1 METIKSSGSD
11 NAGSQTI
18 HLDLPELPFAAREA
32 INILR
37 GNIQLS
43 GFKLKTV
50 ALTSCHANEGK
61 SSVAMYLAASLAS
74 LKKKTLFLDC
84 DIRNSVVRNRYNITE
99 KQPGLTEF
107 LCGVEPIV
115 KVICH
120 TDRDKYLDVILS
132 GAVAP
137 NPSELLSGVYFS
149 KLLSIL
155 RSHYD
160 YIILDTP
167 PVNVVVDGVMVA
179 KQCDGTILVVESGV
193 TDRAQALHAKRQ
205 LDFAGVKLLG
215 CVLNKVGSDKSGYG
229 YGYGKYGYG
238 KYGYGYGYGKE
249 YGKTEASKK

>member
-1 METIKSSGSD
+1 M
-11 NAGSQTI
+11 
-18 HLDLPELPFAAREA
+18 
-32 INILR
+32 
-37 GNIQLS
+37 
-43 GFKLKTV
+43 
-50 ALTSCHANEGK
+50 
-61 SSVAMYLAASLAS
+61 
-74 LKKKTLFLDC
+74 KTLYIDC
-84 DIRNSVVRNRYNITE
+84 DIRNSHTLTRYQIDG
-99 KQPGLTEF
+99 QGMGLSEF
-107 LCGVEPIV
+107 LCGNAAMVDI
-115 KVICH
+115 IYH
-120 TDRDKYLDVILS
+120 TENKNLDMILT
-132 GAVAP
+132 GPVAP

-229 YGYGKYGYG
+229 YGYGYG

-249 YGKTEASKK
+249 YGKTEAAKK